1 MLRKNKKKKFKIV
14 FTGGGSGGHIFPLVA
29 IIRQMKKLDRDN
41 QFIYY
46 YIGPR
51 DALALSYLPREGVKM
66 MTTLGGKIRRY
77 FSLWNIVDI
86 FFRIPVSFILS
97 FFYLFFISPDLV
109 FSKGGFGSFPTVVW
123 SLLLQIPLFVH
134 ESDMVMGKANSF
146 GAKWALEV
154 FTSFPSSKD
163 NQKRYIN
170 VGNPIRTDILE
181 GEKEASRKALGILSN
196 KPVILI
202 LGGSQG
208 AQKINT
214 VVLEVLQPLLE
225 QFEVI
230 HHCGHKYFDQIRT
243 TAQIAVDPK
252 FWRSYHPY
260 PFLEEWETINA
271 YQAADLIVA
280 RAGSGTIFEIA
291 ALGKPSIIIP
301 LANSAANHQ
310 IKNAYAFQN
319 YGAQVIEEN
328 NFTPHFFLKSVQ
340 NTFNNP
346 EAMKKRGEAARKF
359 GRPRSARIIAEY
371 LASYLLLK

>member
-1 MLRKNKKKKFKIV
+1 MRRRNKKKKFKIV

-29 IIRQMKKLDRDN
+29 IIRQMKKIDQDN
-41 QFIYY
+41 RFVYY

-51 DALALSYLPREGVKM
+51 DALALSYLPKEGVKM
-66 MTTLGGKIRRY
+66 LTTLGGKIRRY
-77 FSLWNIVDI
+77 FSIWNIVDI
-86 FFRIPVSFILS
+86 FFRIPASFILS
-97 FFYLFFISPDLV
+97 FFYLFFTSPDLV

-123 SLLLQIPLFVH
+123 SLLMQIPLFVH
-134 ESDMVMGKANSF
+134 ESDMVMGKANRF
-146 GAKWALEV
+146 GARWALEV

-163 NQKRYIN
+163 SQKRYIN
-170 VGNPIRTDILE
+170 VGNPIRTNILE
-181 GEKEASRKALGILSN
+181 GEKEVSRKALGILSN

-208 AQKINT
+208 AQQINS

-230 HHCGHKYFDQIRT
+230 HHCGQKHFDQIRT
-243 TAQIAVDPK
+243 MAKIAVDQK

-271 YQAADLIVA
+271 YQAADLIIA

-310 IKNAYAFQN
+310 IKNAYVFQD

-346 EAMKKRGEAARKF
+346 EAMKRRGEAAHKF
-359 GRPRSARIIAEY
+359 SRPRSARIIAEY
-371 LASYLLLK
+371 LVSYLLLK